1 MIVRLIVLVLE
12 LFIFVLLAYS
22 ILSWY
27 LAYARVSYDS
37 PAYRINRVLSAI
49 CDPVLN
55 PIRRLI
61 PPARIGG
68 VGLDLSV
75 LILFLVIQVILIPVL
90 QRG

>member
-1 MIVRLIVLVLE
+1 MFGLIVALLELFLIVLIV
-12 LFIFVLLAYS
+12 YS

-37 PAYRINRVLSAI
+37 PAYKLNRVLSSI
-49 CDPVLN
+49 CDPVLR

-61 PPARIGG
+61 PTVRIGG

-75 LILFLVIQVILIPVL
+75 LILFLVIQVILIPL
-90 QRG
+90 FR

>member
-1 MIVRLIVLVLE
+1 MVRLIVDVLQ
-12 LFIFVLLAYS
+12 LFIFVLIAYS

-37 PAYRINRVLSAI
+37 PAFKVNRVLSAI

-55 PIRRLI
+55 PIRRI
-61 PPARIGG
+61 VPPARIGG

-75 LILFLVIQVILIPVL
+75 LILFVLIEVIISVVV
-90 QRG
+90 G

>member
-1 MIVRLIVLVLE
+1 MFGLIVLLLE
-12 LFIFVLLAYS
+12 LFLIVLIVYS

-37 PAYRINRVLSAI
+37 PAFKVNRVLSAI

-55 PIRRLI
+55 PIRRLV
-61 PPARIGG
+61 PAVRIGG

-75 LILFLVIQVILIPVL
+75 LIAFILVEVVISIVAN
-90 QRG
+90 

>member
-1 MIVRLIVLVLE
+1 MIGLIVGVLE
-12 LFIFVLLAYS
+12 LFILVLLVYS

-37 PAYRINRVLSAI
+37 PAYKLNRVLSAI
-49 CDPVLN
+49 CNPVLN
-55 PIRRLI
+55 PIRKVI

-90 QRG
+90 RG

>member
-1 MIVRLIVLVLE
+1 MVGLIVLLLE
-12 LFIFVLLAYS
+12 LFLLTLIAYS

-37 PAYRINRVLSAI
+37 PAFKVNKVLSAV
-49 CDPVLN
+49 CDPVLR

-61 PPARIGG
+61 PPLRVGG

-75 LILFLVIQVILIPVL
+75 LILFLVIQIILIPLV
-90 QRG
+90 QGNF

>member
-37 PAYRINRVLSAI
+37 PAFKVNRVLSAI
-49 CDPVLN
+49 CDPLLR
-55 PIRRLI
+55 PIRKI
-61 PPARIGG
+61 VQPVRIGG

-75 LILFLVIQVILIPVL
+75 LILFLLIEVVISVV
-90 QRG
+90 R

>member
-1 MIVRLIVLVLE
+1 MVRIIVDVLQ
-12 LFIFVLLAYS
+12 LFIFVLIAYS

-37 PAYRINRVLSAI
+37 PAFKVNRVLSAI

-55 PIRRLI
+55 PIRRI
-61 PPARIGG
+61 VPPVRIGG

-75 LILFLVIQVILIPVL
+75 LIAFLLIEVVISIVVH
-90 QRG
+90 

>member
-1 MIVRLIVLVLE
+1 MVRIIVDILQ
-12 LFIFVLLAYS
+12 LFIFVLIAYS

-37 PAYRINRVLSAI
+37 PAFKVNRVLAAI

-55 PIRRLI
+55 PIRRI
-61 PPARIGG
+61 VPPVRIGG

-75 LILFLVIQVILIPVL
+75 LIAFVLIEVVISVVAH
-90 QRG
+90 

>member
-1 MIVRLIVLVLE
+1 MVRIIVDLLQ
-12 LFIFVLLAYS
+12 LFIFVLIAYS

-37 PAYRINRVLSAI
+37 PAFKVNRVLSAI

-55 PIRRLI
+55 PIRRLV
-61 PPARIGG
+61 PAVRIGG

-75 LILFLVIQVILIPVL
+75 LIAFILVEVVISIVAN
-90 QRG
+90 

>member
-1 MIVRLIVLVLE
+1 MVRIIVDLLQ
-12 LFIFVLLAYS
+12 LFIFVLIAYS

-37 PAYRINRVLSAI
+37 PAFKVNRVLSAI

-61 PPARIGG
+61 PAVRIGG

-75 LILFLVIQVILIPVL
+75 LIAFILVEVVISIVAN
-90 QRG
+90 

>member
-1 MIVRLIVLVLE
+1 MISQLIFWVLE
-12 LFIFVLLAYS
+12 AFIIILLVYS

-37 PAYRINRVLSAI
+37 PAYKLNRVLSAI
-49 CDPVLN
+49 CNPVLN
-55 PIRRLI
+55 PIRKII

-75 LILFLVIQVILIPVL
+75 LILFLVIQVILIPVF
-90 QRG
+90 RSG

>member
-1 MIVRLIVLVLE
+1 MIRHLIGWLLE
-12 LFIFVLLAYS
+12 LFIIVLIVYS

-37 PAYRINRVLSAI
+37 PAYKLNRVLSSI

-55 PIRRLI
+55 PIRKII

-75 LILFLVIQVILIPVL
+75 LILFLVIQVILIPL
-90 QRG
+90 FLN